1 MTRREVEMTAGED
14 RDDKVESGDDN
25 VVGRDDRGESA
36 MTRREVEMTRGKA
49 AMTTGGRFERQRKIS
64 AFPAAAAKNL
74 GVPGRA
80 KVMVPPPLSFRS
92 EARNLV
98 FADRSPPHGRF
109 EISPA
114 GRDDS
119 GGRSR

>member
-1 MTRREVEMTAGED
+1 MIRG
-14 RDDKVESGDDN
+14 N
-25 VVGRDDRGESA
+25 VA
-36 MTRREVEMTRGKA
+36 MTKLKA
-49 AMTTGGRFERQRKIS
+49 VMTTGEVG
-64 AFPAAAAKNL
+64 AAAKNL
-74 GVPGRA
+74 GVPDRA